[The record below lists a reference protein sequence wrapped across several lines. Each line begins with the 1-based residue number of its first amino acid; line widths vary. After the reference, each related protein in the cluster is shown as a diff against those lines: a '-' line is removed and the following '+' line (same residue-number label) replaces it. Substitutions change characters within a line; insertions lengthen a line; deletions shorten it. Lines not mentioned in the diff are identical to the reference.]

1 LACPLGANLKSC
13 QVEFAKKFWGLTRVL
28 TKSQIRRFGS
38 SYDCVHRS
46 PRLAGEPASPAEGLR
61 LLSFDTLFSCQ
72 GALAP
77 SQGTQHNSLSPGF
90 GFAGK
95 PGCSAHPIAPSA
107 AMPPSQ
113 YATADREL

>member
-1 LACPLGANLKSC
+1 MSGRVCKEILGVN
-13 QVEFAKKFWGLTRVL
+13 Q
-28 TKSQIRRFGS
+28 S
-38 SYDCVHRS
+38 SYHV
-46 PRLAGEPASPAEGLR
+46 PNPEIWELIRLCTPLSQRAGEPAGLKEGLR

-113 YATADREL
+113 SATADQEL